1 MTESNNKTD
10 GNTNEECFFQQ
21 LDIEF
26 LIHEM
31 KDPLA
36 IIETGVRTLLERQNK
51 YGALN
56 DRQIKTLNRILR
68 NTRKARGMTYN
79 LLEIGRS
86 EAGGFVLCKFQPAE
100 ATYDALVEAHE
111 AMIGEVPESNCRYET
126 FSKAT
131 DFFNGQ
137 HIFLDFSSD
146 AIQCRLYQDRIKF
159 SQIVCNLIKNALH
172 HRKTRLDIRLQQQS
186 DSIILEVADDGPGID
201 PAHHQ
206 KLFQRY
212 QQLNPG
218 SSVSR
223 KGHGLGLAG
232 ARIIARL
239 MGGDIQLI
247 SQRKQ
252 GAIFRLV
259 LPIKMESPRELGT
272 RL

>member
-1 MTESNNKTD
+1 MIESENKTN
-10 GNTNEECFFQQ
+10 GNAADECFFQQ

-31 KDPLA
+31 KDPMA

-56 DRQIKTLNRILR
+56 DRQLRILNRILR
-68 NTRKARGMTYN
+68 NTRKARGMIYN

-86 EAGGFVLCKFQPAE
+86 EAGGFVLCEFQPAE

-111 AMIGEVPESNCRYET
+111 AMVGDVPESNYHYET
-126 FSKAT
+126 LANT
-131 DFFNGQ
+131 AAFFHGQ
-137 HIFLDFSSD
+137 HIFLDFSPD

-159 SQIVCNLIKNALH
+159 GQIACNLIKNALH
-172 HRKTRLDIRLQQQS
+172 HRKTRLDIRLRQQS

-201 PAHHQ
+201 PVHHQ
-206 KLFQRY
+206 KVFERY
-212 QQLNPG
+212 QQLNPA
-218 SSVSR
+218 SSMSR

-239 MGGDIQLI
+239 MGGDIQLV
-247 SQRKQ
+247 SQQKL
-252 GAIFRLV
+252 GATFRLV
-259 LPIKMESPRELGT
+259 LPIKIETTVCST
-272 RL
+272 